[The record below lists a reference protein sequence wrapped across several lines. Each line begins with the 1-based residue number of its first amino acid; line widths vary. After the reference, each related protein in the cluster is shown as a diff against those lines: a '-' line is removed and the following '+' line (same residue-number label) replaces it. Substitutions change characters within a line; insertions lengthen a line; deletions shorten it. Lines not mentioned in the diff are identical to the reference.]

1 MEGAS
6 PDQNMF
12 RRSTSQSVARPRG
25 RRHLTSVTQRLRDEG
40 GFTLMEMLVSMLILT
55 VVVGAIMS
63 ALVFTQ
69 KTETRDANYTFAQ
82 NDARSQLDGMVS
94 QIRQAWNI
102 VSSGPNFVDMDVNLN
117 GTSYQVYYE
126 CDIPQPGTS
135 YNECVRVQTT
145 VGATIST
152 LSGAPVVLT
161 NLTNGTVGN
170 PVFSWGPS
178 PIAPYYM
185 TATINVPAND
195 GLSGGSGGTGI
206 HHSIVFSD
214 GALMRNL
221 NVQN

>member
-1 MEGAS
+1 
-6 PDQNMF
+6 MF
-12 RRSTSQSVARPRG
+12 RRSICSDTVATRRRSGRPI
-25 RRHLTSVTQRLRDEG
+25 TAVADRLRGERG
-40 GFTLMEMLVSMLILT
+40 YTLTEMLIAMLILT
-55 VVVGAIMS
+55 VVVGGIMS

-69 KTETRDANYTFAQ
+69 KTENRDANYTFAQ
-82 NDARSQLDGMVS
+82 NDARSQLDLMVS

-102 VSSGPNFVDMDVNLN
+102 ISSGPNFVDMDVNLN

-126 CDIPQPGTS
+126 CDIAQPGTS
-135 YNECVRVQTT
+135 YKECIRVQTT
-145 VGATIST
+145 VGATISSLT
-152 LSGAPVVLT
+152 GAPVAIT

-206 HHSIVFSD
+206 SHSIVFSD